1 MTGTRDCPYC
11 HLNETDPEPA
21 GGWICRDA
29 YWLVS
34 PGPPE
39 TTMAGALTR
48 RSWPPGRGHWT
59 GMRSALA
66 SAAVCRSP
74 ETAWHACAQDLPSSV
89 AAQVL
94 PSDTDTT

>member
-1 MTGTRDCPYC
+1 MIEVRGLTKRYGDKLAVDDLTFAVRPGIVTGFLGP
-11 HLNETDPEPA
+11 NGAGKPA
-21 GGWICRDA
+21 TE
-29 YWLVS
+29 L
-34 PGPPE
+34 
-39 TTMAGALTR
+39 R

-59 GMRSALA
+59 GMRLALA

-89 AAQVL
+89 AAQLL